1 MNGNVLVMMIVV
13 LMLLI
18 VYPQN
23 RHLFLDFTVT
33 TIVII
38 FLSQLLRLLVIVNV
52 AGSNGV
58 MTRKLSD
65 EINSHAAYIHAQ
77 RVPTEHKSNV

>member
-1 MNGNVLVMMIVV
+1 MMIVV

-23 RHLFLDFTVT
+23 RHLFLDFTIT

-38 FLSQLLRLLVIVNV
+38 FLSQLYQQLLRLLVIVNV

-65 EINSHAAYIHAQ
+65 EIHSHATYIHAQ